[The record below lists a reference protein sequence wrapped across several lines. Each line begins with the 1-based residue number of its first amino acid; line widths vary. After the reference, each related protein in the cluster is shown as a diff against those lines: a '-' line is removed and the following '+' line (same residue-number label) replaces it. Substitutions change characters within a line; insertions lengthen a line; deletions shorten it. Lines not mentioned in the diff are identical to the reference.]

1 MQHNLTKGPIT
12 SSILLFAFPMILGNL
27 LQQCYNIADTL
38 IVGRFLG
45 ANALAAVGSAYT
57 LMTFLTSIF
66 IGLCMGS
73 GVLFSIYFGKND
85 MEGLKHSIFLSF
97 TMIGFL
103 TLILNIGVFCLME
116 PLLVWLHIPLW
127 FSLCS
132 ENISGSSSGESV
144 EPSFIIML
152 QRFSGRWEIPLFL

>member
-1 MQHNLTKGPIT
+1 MQHNLTKGSIT

-66 IGLCMGS
+66 YWSL
-73 GVLFSIYFGKND
+73 YGKR
-85 MEGLKHSIFLSF
+85 GFIF
-97 TMIGFL
+97 
-103 TLILNIGVFCLME
+103 
-116 PLLVWLHIPLW
+116 HIFW
-127 FSLCS
+127 KERHGRTETFYFSLFYYDRFPHTDSQYRCVLS
-132 ENISGSSSGESV
+132 HGASSGLASYSPCGSPYV
-144 EPSFIIML
+144 PGIYL
-152 QRFSGRWEIPLFL
+152 DHLLGNQWNLPL